1 MEQRRHEMA
10 EAAKELKAIE
20 KHKENWQKASQG
32 RAPVAKEDLN
42 QEEIGNTLFL
52 MRQRK

>member
-1 MEQRRHEMA
+1 MA

-20 KHKENWQKASQG
+20 KHKEKW
-32 RAPVAKEDLN
+32 AKEIKDERQKREEMS